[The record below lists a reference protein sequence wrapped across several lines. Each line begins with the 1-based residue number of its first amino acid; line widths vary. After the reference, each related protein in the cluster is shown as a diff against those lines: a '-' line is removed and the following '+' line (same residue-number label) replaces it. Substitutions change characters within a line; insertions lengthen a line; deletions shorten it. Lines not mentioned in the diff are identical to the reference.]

1 MKKVIKLSSFF
12 LILLIYNGALVHS
25 EEGKDHIKAFFM
37 SFALPGLGQYYAE
50 SPGNA
55 RIFIASEL
63 AILGTYY
70 YNTVM
75 KKAYRDDYLSYAALH
90 AGVNPEGLGSSY
102 LNALGSFN
110 SSFEYNNYKQKISY
124 TPVLYYGDKMWNWET
139 KEKRLRFKNLRE
151 RELDYENYIKYC
163 MAGIIL
169 NHFLSGLNAAKLVQN
184 KNNTNTALNVN
195 VLTSGLAVNY
205 FWSF

>member
-12 LILLIYNGALVHS
+12 LILLIYNGALVYP

-63 AILGTYY
+63 AILGSYY

-75 KKAYRDDYLSYAALH
+75 KKAYRDDYLSHAALH
-90 AGVNPEGLGSSY
+90 AGVNPEGFGTSY

-110 SSFEYNNYKQKISY
+110 SSFEYNNYQQKISY
-124 TPVLYYGDKMWNWET
+124 TPGIYSGDMIWNWET
-139 KEKRLRFKNLRE
+139 EDKRLRFKNLRE

-184 KNNTNTALNVN
+184 RNNTNTALNVN
-195 VLTSGLAVNY
+195 VLKCGLAMNY